1 MRRPAGVL
9 LLAMF
14 LAVLRAS
21 SWPRPAPPRGGGA
34 GSGVRVRDLS
44 EQEIGGDLDSSGIRE
59 GFGAMIVEV
68 LRETPAESSGLRSGD
83 LLVAFRDRPV
93 VDTRSLLRVIASAP
107 RGRHRVPH
115 RAAPGRGAAARLG
128 SPGGD
133 AGASVVADRVAAE
146 FGLFVREPE
155 AQAELGGARPSVVPA
170 VSGVL
175 PGSRAARAGVKVG
188 DVLVEVNGRAV
199 VTYEALRAALLSVP
213 AEGPLALV
221 LRRDGERLSVTLE
234 GGILNR

>member
-1 MRRPAGVL
+1 MRHIPRVPMLVMVLFLALAEAGV
-9 LLAMF
+9 
-14 LAVLRAS
+14 AS
-21 SWPRPAPPRGGGA
+21 GRWGWL
-34 GSGVRVRDLS
+34 GVRVRDLS
-44 EQEIGGDLDSSGIRE
+44 EQEMAEISTRHGIRE

-83 LLVAFRDRPV
+83 LLVAFRDLPV

-107 RGRHRVPH
+107 VGDTVSLTVL
-115 RAAPGRGAAARLG
+115 RLG
-128 SPGGD
+128 EGRRRVSVRL
-133 AGASVVADRVAAE
+133 GAMPEPVVADRVAAE

-155 AQAELGGARPSVVPA
+155 PQAELGGARPSVVPA

>member
-1 MRRPAGVL
+1 MRRSAGIL
-9 LLAMF
+9 LLA
-14 LAVLRAS
+14 LVISLVAAE
-21 SWPRPAPPRGGGA
+21 AGA
-34 GSGVRVRDLS
+34 ATDRWGWLGVRVRDLS
-44 EQEIGGDLDSSGIRE
+44 EQEMAEISTRHGIRE
-59 GFGAMIVEV
+59 GFGAMVVEV

-83 LLVAFRDRPV
+83 LLVAVRDLPV
-93 VDTRSLLRVIASAP
+93 VDTRALLRLIASAP
-107 RGRHRVPH
+107 VGETVSLTVLRLDEGRRRISV
-115 RAAPGRGAAARLG
+115 RLG
-128 SPGGD
+128 AMP
-133 AGASVVADRVAAE
+133 APVVADRVAAE

-155 AQAELGGARPSVVPA
+155 PQPEIGGARPSVVPS

-213 AEGPLALV
+213 AEGPLPLV

>member
-1 MRRPAGVL
+1 MA
-9 LLAMF
+9 
-14 LAVLRAS
+14 
-21 SWPRPAPPRGGGA
+21 
-34 GSGVRVRDLS
+34 
-44 EQEIGGDLDSSGIRE
+44 EISTRHGIRE

-83 LLVAFRDRPV
+83 LLVAVRDLPV
-93 VDTRSLLRVIASAP
+93 VDTRALLRLIASAP
-107 RGRHRVPH
+107 VGETVSLTVLRPDEGRRRISV
-115 RAAPGRGAAARLG
+115 RLG
-128 SPGGD
+128 AMPEP
-133 AGASVVADRVAAE
+133 VVADRVAAE

-155 AQAELGGARPSVVPA
+155 PQPEIGGARPSVVPS

-213 AEGPLALV
+213 AEGPLPLV

-234 GGILNR
+234 GGILSR

>member
-1 MRRPAGVL
+1 MRRPAGFL
-9 LLAMF
+9 LLAI
-14 LAVLRAS
+14 VLSLVVAE
-21 SWPRPAPPRGGGA
+21 AGA
-34 GSGVRVRDLS
+34 TTGRWGW
-44 EQEIGGDLDSSGIRE
+44 RE

-83 LLVAFRDRPV
+83 LLVAFRDLPV
-93 VDTRSLLRVIASAP
+93 VDTRSLLRLIASAP
-107 RGRHRVPH
+107 VGETVSLTVLRLDEGRRRISV
-115 RAAPGRGAAARLG
+115 RLG
-128 SPGGD
+128 AMPEPV
-133 AGASVVADRVAAE
+133 AADRVAAE

-155 AQAELGGARPSVVPA
+155 PQPEIGGARPSVAPA

-199 VTYEALRAALLSVP
+199 VTFEALRAALLSVP
-213 AEGPLALV
+213 AEGPLPLV

>member
-1 MRRPAGVL
+1 MRRLARVL
-9 LLAMF
+9 LLAF
-14 LAVLRAS
+14 VTSLVVAEAGA
-21 SWPRPAPPRGGGA
+21 APDRWGWL
-34 GSGVRVRDLS
+34 GVRVRDLS
-44 EQEIGGDLDSSGIRE
+44 EQEMAEISTRHGIRE

-83 LLVAFRDRPV
+83 LLVAVRDLPV
-93 VDTRSLLRVIASAP
+93 VDTRALLRLIASAP
-107 RGRHRVPH
+107 VGETVSLTVLRLDEGRRRISV
-115 RAAPGRGAAARLG
+115 RLG
-128 SPGGD
+128 AMPEP
-133 AGASVVADRVAAE
+133 VVADRVAAE

-155 AQAELGGARPSVVPA
+155 PQPEIGGARPSVVPS

-213 AEGPLALV
+213 AEGPLPLV

-234 GGILNR
+234 GGILSR

>member
-1 MRRPAGVL
+1 MRRLARVL
-9 LLAMF
+9 LLAF
-14 LAVLRAS
+14 VTSLVVAEA
-21 SWPRPAPPRGGGA
+21 GA
-34 GSGVRVRDLS
+34 ATDRWGWLGVRVRDLS
-44 EQEIGGDLDSSGIRE
+44 EQEMAEISARHGIRE

-83 LLVAFRDRPV
+83 LLVAFRDLPV
-93 VDTRSLLRVIASAP
+93 VDTRSLLRLIASAP
-107 RGRHRVPH
+107 VGETVSLTVLRLDEGRRRISV
-115 RAAPGRGAAARLG
+115 RLG
-128 SPGGD
+128 AMPEPV
-133 AGASVVADRVAAE
+133 AADRVAAE
-146 FGLFVREPE
+146 FGLYVREPE
-155 AQAELGGARPSVVPA
+155 PQAELGGARPSVVPA

-213 AEGPLALV
+213 AEGPLPLV

>member
-1 MRRPAGVL
+1 MRRSAGVL
-9 LLAMF
+9 LRAMF
-14 LAVLRAS
+14 LAVVVCVVLA
-21 SWPRPAPPRGGGA
+21 PAGA
-34 GSGVRVRDLS
+34 ATGRWGWLGVRVRDLS
-44 EQEIGGDLDSSGIRE
+44 EQEMAEISTRHGIRE

-83 LLVAFRDRPV
+83 LLVAFRDLPV

-107 RGRHRVPH
+107 VGDTVSLTVL
-115 RAAPGRGAAARLG
+115 RLG
-128 SPGGD
+128 EGRRRVSVRL
-133 AGASVVADRVAAE
+133 GAMPEPVVADRVAAE

-155 AQAELGGARPSVVPA
+155 PQAELGGARPSVVPA

>member
-9 LLAMF
+9 LLAMLVCVV
-14 LAVLRAS
+14 LA
-21 SWPRPAPPRGGGA
+21 PAGA
-34 GSGVRVRDLS
+34 ATGRWGWLGVRVRDLS
-44 EQEIGGDLDSSGIRE
+44 EQEMAEISTRHGIRE

-83 LLVAFRDRPV
+83 LLVAFRDLPV

-107 RGRHRVPH
+107 VGDTVSLTVL
-115 RAAPGRGAAARLG
+115 RLG
-128 SPGGD
+128 EGRRRVSVRL
-133 AGASVVADRVAAE
+133 GAMPEPVVADRVAAE

-155 AQAELGGARPSVVPA
+155 PQAELGGARPAVVPA

>member
-9 LLAMF
+9 LLAMLVCVV
-14 LAVLRAS
+14 LAQA
-21 SWPRPAPPRGGGA
+21 GA
-34 GSGVRVRDLS
+34 ATGRWGWLGVRVRDLS
-44 EQEIGGDLDSSGIRE
+44 EQEMAEISTRHGIRE

-83 LLVAFRDRPV
+83 LLVAFRDLPV

-107 RGRHRVPH
+107 VGDTVSLTVL
-115 RAAPGRGAAARLG
+115 RLG
-128 SPGGD
+128 EGRRRVSVRL
-133 AGASVVADRVAAE
+133 GAMPEPVAADRVAAE

-155 AQAELGGARPSVVPA
+155 PQAELGGARPSVVPA

-213 AEGPLALV
+213 AEGPLPLV

>member
-1 MRRPAGVL
+1 MRRPAGFL
-9 LLAMF
+9 LLAI
-14 LAVLRAS
+14 VLSVVVAE
-21 SWPRPAPPRGGGA
+21 AGA
-34 GSGVRVRDLS
+34 TTGRWGWLGVRVRDLS
-44 EQEIGGDLDSSGIRE
+44 EQEMAEISTRHGIRE

-83 LLVAFRDRPV
+83 LLVAFRDLPV
-93 VDTRSLLRVIASAP
+93 VDTRSLLRLIASAP
-107 RGRHRVPH
+107 VGETVSLTVLRLDEGRRRISV
-115 RAAPGRGAAARLG
+115 RLG
-128 SPGGD
+128 AMPEPV
-133 AGASVVADRVAAE
+133 AADRVAAE

-155 AQAELGGARPSVVPA
+155 PQGEIGGARPSVAPA

-213 AEGPLALV
+213 AEGPLPLV